1 MMFNQIQTHHLY
13 IVLDLLLA
21 HQISLEAAVLKI
33 VIIVSPALESFCT
46 VQKAE
51 EQHLANSII
60 F

>member
-1 MMFNQIQTHHLY
+1 MMFNQIPTHHLY

-21 HQISLEAAVLKI
+21 HQISLEAAVFKI

>member
-13 IVLDLLLA
+13 IVLDLLFA

>member
-1 MMFNQIQTHHLY
+1 MIFNQIQAHHLY
-13 IVLDLLLA
+13 IVLALIFA
-21 HQISLEAAVLKI
+21 HQIPFEAAVLKI

-46 VQKAE
+46 LQKTE

>member
-1 MMFNQIQTHHLY
+1 MMFNQIPTYHLY
-13 IVLDLLLA
+13 IVLDLFFA